1 MCGRWGR
8 QVEALDG
15 LEVGVGGQEVFETG
29 GVLVGV
35 GHFLWCGVWYGVW
48 CGIVRYSVSGV
59 TKRVN
64 CCDV

>member
-1 MCGRWGR
+1 VCGGWGR

-35 GHFLWCGVWYGVW
+35 GHFMVYGVVIR
-48 CGIVRYSVSGV
+48 CSVSGV
-59 TKRVN
+59 DREESQLL
-64 CCDV
+64 

>member
-1 MCGRWGR
+1 MCGGWGR

-35 GHFLWCGVWYGVW
+35 GHFMVW
-48 CGIVRYSVSGV
+48 CMVW
-59 TKRVN
+59 
-64 CCDV
+64 

>member
-35 GHFLWCGVWYGVW
+35 GHFLWCGVW
-48 CGIVRYSVSGV
+48 CGDTV
-59 TKRVN
+59 
-64 CCDV
+64 